1 MPLCTDRGNCF
12 VREESPASFLAFPAE
27 ELRLH
32 RLAVT
37 IAAGPEEQRDLK
49 LLLSCLCSAPVSTV
63 LVRLVHTWLIVI
75 SKANVTLWP
84 ETAPSIWQLRF
95 TRWNC
100 HGHSSVCLSRDAGGK
115 SGLLV
120 RREVLSPQ
128 SSPLPV
134 DSQRVTGPSRVKRF
148 VLWTVEGLLVA
159 CWYLANV
166 WVATRVVE
174 SSPLSRI
181 CLVLW
186 SHWFLED
193 KRPLSA
199 CRKQCPVG
207 LTTIRA
213 NNYLHLRAQ
222 KKLRINILG
231 KEESH
236 TRMGILE
243 QKVEKFR
250 GLRALG
256 GSNATSIYL
265 PFSLLC
271 SPLTLLQF

>member
-1 MPLCTDRGNCF
+1 MPARAFQESKARLLLVISLLKGAWSGLSLSKNHGSLSRVPASCLFAQTGGNCF
-12 VREESPASFLAFPAE
+12 VHEESPASFLAFPAE

-75 SKANVTLWP
+75 SKANVTRWP

-95 TRWNC
+95 ARWNC

-115 SGLLV
+115 SGLLA

-134 DSQRVTGPSRVKRF
+134 DSQWVTGPSRVKRF
-148 VLWTVEGLLVA
+148 ALWTVEGLLVA

-166 WVATRVVE
+166 WVR
-174 SSPLSRI
+174 
-181 CLVLW
+181 
-186 SHWFLED
+186 
-193 KRPLSA
+193 
-199 CRKQCPVG
+199 
-207 LTTIRA
+207 
-213 NNYLHLRAQ
+213 
-222 KKLRINILG
+222 
-231 KEESH
+231 H
-236 TRMGILE
+236 T
-243 QKVEKFR
+243 
-250 GLRALG
+250 G
-256 GSNATSIYL
+256 GGVQ
-265 PFSLLC
+265 PFI
-271 SPLTLLQF
+271 